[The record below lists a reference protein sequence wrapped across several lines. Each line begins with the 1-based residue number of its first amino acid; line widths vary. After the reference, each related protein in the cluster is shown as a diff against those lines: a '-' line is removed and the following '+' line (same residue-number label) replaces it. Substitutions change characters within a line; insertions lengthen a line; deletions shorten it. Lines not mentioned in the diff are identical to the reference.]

1 MRAVKEEDGWM
12 EEKVQR
18 LDVGF
23 NGRRAW
29 CQKRKRQD
37 GNCLGTYVAFFFV
50 LGKYQ
55 VLGCDRSRPKG
66 T

>member
-1 MRAVKEEDGWM
+1 M
-12 EEKVQR
+12 EEKLQR

-37 GNCLGTYVAFFFV
+37 GNCLGTYVAFFFFSSWESIRFWDATV
-50 LGKYQ
+50 A
-55 VLGCDRSRPKG
+55 VPKG
-66 T
+66 HDG